1 MAYTEKIN
9 LRINVKDIDKDAI
22 YKGKKGDWLDLT
34 VIPKASEWSDY
45 MVVQYRGKDLDNVI
59 VGNGKDFI
67 WNNNSNADSDL
78 PPVKLD
84 ESSEDGLPF

>member
-1 MAYTEKIN
+1 MAYKEKIN
-9 LRINVKDIDKDAI
+9 LRINVQNIDKDSI

-34 VIPKASEWSDY
+34 IIPHPSEYSDY

-67 WNNNSNADSDL
+67 WNKNNESDSL
-78 PPVKLD
+78 PTMKLD
-84 ESSEDGLPF
+84 ESSEDGFPFN